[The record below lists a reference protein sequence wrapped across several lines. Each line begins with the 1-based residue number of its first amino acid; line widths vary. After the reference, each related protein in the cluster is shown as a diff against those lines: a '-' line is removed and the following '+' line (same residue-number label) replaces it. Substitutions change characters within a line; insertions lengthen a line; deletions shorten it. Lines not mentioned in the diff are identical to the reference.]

1 MAIVNP
7 NKTYYQIKNKKLS
20 NLSMLKL
27 YNILKDTDDRNYF
40 MNIFRSF
47 DVNEE
52 ASRNVLYYS
61 TYEVSDEDIFLDNIS
76 YKIYK
81 TPHLWWV
88 IALINNIQNPF
99 EDLNVGDNIKVLK
112 NEYISQVLKDVE
124 TIGSL

>member
-61 TYEVSDEDIFLDNIS
+61 TYEVGENDIFLDNIS

>member
-1 MAIVNP
+1 MAITNS
-7 NKTYYQIKNKKLS
+7 NKTYYQIKDKKLS
-20 NLSMLKL
+20 NLSMLRL

-52 ASRNVLYYS
+52 TSRNVLYYS
-61 TYEVSDEDIFLDNIS
+61 TYEVSDEDIFFDTIS
-76 YKIYK
+76 HKIYK

-88 IALINNIQNPF
+88 VALINNIQNPF
-99 EDLNVGDNIKVLK
+99 EDLEIGDNIKVLK
-112 NEYISQVLKDVE
+112 NTFISQILKDVE